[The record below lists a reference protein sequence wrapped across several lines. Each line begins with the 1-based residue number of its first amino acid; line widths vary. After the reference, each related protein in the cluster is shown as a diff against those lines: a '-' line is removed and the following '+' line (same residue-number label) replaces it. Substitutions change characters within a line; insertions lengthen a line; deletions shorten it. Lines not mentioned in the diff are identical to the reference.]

1 MNWQHL
7 MYFKKVAECGILTKA
22 ADELFLTPSA
32 LSRAIACLEDE
43 IGIVLFDKRGRNIV
57 LNRYGRLFYDYVKR
71 ATLEID
77 NGLNL
82 IQELADVMRG
92 SVRVS
97 SIFSVGT
104 NFIPEFLADFY
115 QKPENKQ
122 IRIELSQRT
131 TSQILA
137 DIESGDLDIAFCG
150 EFDNLNKFVN
160 INREPLYDEKIMLIV
175 PASHPLGKKDSVYF
189 DDIKDEIF
197 IGYNNS
203 TGIVKSIYE
212 AVARKGITDFIF
224 KTFLES
230 NEDNNTT
237 NLVKKGLGIAFVVDN
252 PSIYTGDIKV
262 MEVAD
267 LNFIRTIYMVWKR
280 DAYLSPAVN
289 KFREAVLFYKSH
301 HRGSF

>member
-7 MYFKKVAECGILTKA
+7 MYFKKVAECKILTKA
-22 ADELFLTPSA
+22 AAELYLTPSA
-32 LSRAIACLEDE
+32 LSRAINSLEEE
-43 IGIVLFDKRGRNIV
+43 IGIVLFDKQGRNIA

-71 ATLEID
+71 ATMEID
-77 NGLNL
+77 NGLSI
-82 IQELADVMRG
+82 IQGLADIRQG
-92 SVRVS
+92 NVRLS

-104 NFIPEFLADFY
+104 NFIPDLLSDFY
-115 QKPENKQ
+115 LHEENKQ
-122 IRIELSQRT
+122 ISIELSQRT
-131 TSQILA
+131 TAQILV
-137 DIESGDLDIAFCG
+137 DIENGDLDLAFCG
-150 EFDNLNKFVN
+150 EFDHLNKFVN

-175 PASHPLGKKDSVYF
+175 PDRHPLSKQDTASF

-203 TGIVKSIYE
+203 TGIINSIYD
-212 AVARKGITDFIF
+212 AVARKGITNFKF

-252 PSIYTGDIKV
+252 PSIYTGGIKV
-262 MEVAD
+262 LELSD

-280 DAYLSPAVN
+280 EAYQSPAVR
-289 KFREAVLFYKSH
+289 KFRESTLNYAKRKL
-301 HRGSF
+301 